1 MSERITI
8 YGNKVNLINR
18 MADGVIIDDME
29 GHTLKYCKETEGI
42 YTIIGHLFRAA
53 RARRAEQLA
62 KEQEEQLNAMEVET
76 T

>member
-42 YTIIGHLFRAA
+42 YTVLGHLFRAA
-53 RARRAEQLA
+53 RAREAERLA
-62 KEQEEQLNAMEVET
+62 KEQEEQQNAENTDT